1 MIGAWAIVR
10 GIFEIFAAIE
20 LRKQIEG
27 EWFLIF
33 AGIASVLCGVLMVL
47 WPGAGALAVLWLIGI
62 FAVIFGVIIIILA
75 FKLRGLKKS
84 VEQAA

>member
-1 MIGAWAIVR
+1 MGYLR
-10 GIFEIFAAIE
+10 GIFEIVAAIE

-33 AGIASVLCGVLMVL
+33 AGIASVLFGVLMVL

-62 FAVIFGVIIIILA
+62 FAVIFGVIIIVLA
-75 FKLRGLKKS
+75 FKLRGLKKN